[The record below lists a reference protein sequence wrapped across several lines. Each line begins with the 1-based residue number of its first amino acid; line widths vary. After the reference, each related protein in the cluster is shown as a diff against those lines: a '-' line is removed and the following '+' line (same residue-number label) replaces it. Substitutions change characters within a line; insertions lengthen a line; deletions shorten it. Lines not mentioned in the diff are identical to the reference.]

1 MLISKAGSFFGSVCL
16 AELIYR
22 FDFCIGCN
30 TLGRHILKI
39 GTSGNEQA
47 ALWVYKFLLPIT

>member
-22 FDFCIGCN
+22 FDFCIECN

-47 ALWVYKFLLPIT
+47 AL